1 MTKKK
6 DMGAGFSADLQA
18 AIDAI
23 NTSYGE
29 GSVIK
34 MTDSAVAAERVP
46 TGSLILDNLLEG
58 GYPRSRIIEIYGDTS
73 LGKSTMCMHFLAN
86 CPGPKLYID
95 TEQSL
100 DRDYAEALGVNLSN
114 MLICQPETLEEA
126 AEILVKFLGKV
137 DSIVFD
143 SIAES
148 LPKKEL
154 EEGPSTESI
163 GIKARRM
170 GGLVRSIKGTEH
182 NTTILFTNQIRE
194 KIGIAFGNPITTPGG
209 NAMRFGAHVRLELY
223 GRELLKRGEEVYGHK
238 IKIKVNKNK
247 LGKPHVKCEI
257 PLLYDGGGISRETEV
272 LELAIEKGIIEKSGS
287 WISYDNAKLG
297 QGLENARLM
306 LVDNPELRQELETKI
321 KDKLS
326 Q

>member
-1 MTKKK
+1 MAKKK
-6 DMGAGFSADLQA
+6 EEKGFSAELQA
-18 AIDAI
+18 VIDAI

-29 GSVIK
+29 GSIIK
-34 MTDSAVAAERVP
+34 MTESAIAAERVP

-58 GYPRSRIIEIYGDTS
+58 GYPRARIIEIYGDTS
-73 LGKSTMCMHFLAN
+73 LGKSTMALHFMAN

-95 TEQSL
+95 TEQSM
-100 DRDYAEALGVNLSN
+100 DREYAEALGVDLSN
-114 MLICQPETLEEA
+114 MLISQPETLEEA
-126 AEILVKFLGKV
+126 SEILVKFLGKV

-143 SIAES
+143 SIAEA

-154 EEGPSTESI
+154 EEGPSAESI

-182 NTTILFTNQIRE
+182 HTTILFTNQIRE

-238 IKIKVNKNK
+238 IKVKVVKNK

-257 PLLYDGGGISRETEV
+257 PLLYDGRGISRETEV
-272 LELAIEKGIIEKSGS
+272 LELAIEKGVIEKSGS
-287 WISYDNAKLG
+287 WISYDGAKLG
-297 QGLENARLM
+297 QGLDNSRL
-306 LVDNPELRQELETKI
+306 LLIDNPELRLELENKI
-321 KDKLS
+321 RGL
-326 Q
+326 